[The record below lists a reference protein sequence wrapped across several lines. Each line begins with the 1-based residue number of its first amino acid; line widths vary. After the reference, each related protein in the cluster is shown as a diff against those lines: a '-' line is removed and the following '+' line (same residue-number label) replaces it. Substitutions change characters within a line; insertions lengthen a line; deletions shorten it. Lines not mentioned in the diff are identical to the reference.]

1 MFAMAKYQQ
10 PNPYNNLQYWYQM
23 QKQQQGQQEEQQ
35 QGQQL
40 EQQGYVKKKG
50 CNCGGK
56 KNRY

>member
-23 QKQQQGQQEEQQ
+23 QQQQQGQQEEQQ

>member
-1 MFAMAKYQQ
+1 MAKYQQ